1 MDGAPRAFWAGGGE
15 VMQKQILF
23 GDDGK
28 KGDYNSKSNSND
40 NGNGNSQGKYG
51 DSELRSE

>member
-1 MDGAPRAFWAGGGE
+1 
-15 VMQKQILF
+15 MQKQILF
-23 GDDGK
+23 GDDGN

-40 NGNGNSQGKYG
+40 NGNGNGKSQGRYG

>member
-1 MDGAPRAFWAGGGE
+1 
-15 VMQKQILF
+15 MQKQILF

-40 NGNGNSQGKYG
+40 NGNGNGNGNSQGKYG